1 MRKLLYLSIFVSA
14 TFLFL
19 SSFNQK
25 QTAKSKVVTPH
36 FQTTKMDTITWK
48 FLGMVKFTKKT
59 DPNYGEVMFPVVS
72 PLLKQK
78 HNKKVA
84 ISGFIV
90 PIDSESYAL
99 SKNVFAACFFCGA
112 AGPETIVG
120 LKFKGKTPRLKTDQY
135 VTIVGELK
143 INENDP
149 DDWIYNME
157 NTVIVKGL

>member
-1 MRKLLYLSIFVSA
+1 MRKLIYISIFSSLA
-14 TFLFL
+14 FILL
-19 SSFNQK
+19 SSF
-25 QTAKSKVVTPH
+25 SKKDVIQNNKVQPQ